1 MGEWFIKI
9 GKQYGVTGFLALWL
23 LWTNQRLSKVE
34 SELYKCY
41 DNTIQFKTN
50 SSSTYI
56 PTSRT
61 MFAILTKEEKYVDEK
76 MESKNA

>member
-23 LWTNQRLSKVE
+23 LWTNQRLSRVE
-34 SELYKCY
+34 GELYKCY
-41 DNTIQFKTN
+41 DRTVQFKTDTSASHN
-50 SSSTYI
+50 SISTKYY
-56 PTSRT
+56 
-61 MFAILTKEEKYVDEK
+61 AILTKEEKYVDEK